1 MQIRK
6 GKGESMID
14 QWEKGAKYWDK
25 AWNPVIGCEKVSEGC
40 ANCYA
45 ESLCKRFD
53 MNGDG
58 QFTPKVKSNSMP
70 PKTGVVF
77 VGNMTDIF
85 GDWNDFDTIAAWLNM
100 LSRNAE
106 NIILTKRAERMF
118 DYMRERIQLSSNGY
132 FWGITAE
139 NQKRLEERAPQLMQT
154 GCAHKWISLEPL
166 LGTVNIAPWLLTEHQ
181 KRGFDNQYISPSH
194 NWQYRDK
201 FDWVVVGAESGPARR
216 ECKIEWVEQ
225 IVEDCSEWNVPVF
238 VKQLDIDGKLVTD
251 INKFPEHLQ
260 IRQVPWMERAG
271 R

>member
-1 MQIRK
+1 
-6 GKGESMID
+6 MID
-14 QWEKGAKYWDK
+14 QWKKGAKYWDK

-154 GCAHKWISLEPL
+154 GCAHKQRE
-166 LGTVNIAPWLLTEHQ
+166 
-181 KRGFDNQYISPSH
+181 YIR
-194 NWQYRDK
+194 N
-201 FDWVVVGAESGPARR
+201 FCA
-216 ECKIEWVEQ
+216 CK
-225 IVEDCSEWNVPVF
+225 
-238 VKQLDIDGKLVTD
+238 
-251 INKFPEHLQ
+251 
-260 IRQVPWMERAG
+260 
-271 R
+271 